1 MLNEKDSGKLNELL
15 DAQLITGKQYKAVSD
30 ASNEGEI
37 ASIVTT
43 FIAEKI
49 AMAEHVPVSR
59 LTAMIGE
66 AVIYR
71 ALQPEREI
79 SVNEILEIWDR
90 ILNITEKDQEYK
102 ISVMLNESTYRM
114 IFDFM
119 HSQESSEHLN
129 TVHPVISKVLVVFD
143 DYNEEALR
151 WLGGIP
157 GIELVYDLE
166 KFVEKAEGTIVFC
179 DSIDLNEPL
188 TINLTSNVLEKG
200 IFLIAK
206 NFGIMDLDSFNAIA
220 DAVKRSPI
228 SDGAGVLYLSGELI
242 CKPLNPFLKF
252 GGKCDRATDMSLEN
266 VIPVDILN
274 MLGVIGK

>member
-206 NFGIMDLDSFNAIA
+206 NFGIMDLDSFSAIA

>member
-1 MLNEKDSGKLNELL
+1 
-15 DAQLITGKQYKAVSD
+15 
-30 ASNEGEI
+30 
-37 ASIVTT
+37 
-43 FIAEKI
+43 
-49 AMAEHVPVSR
+49 MAEHVPVSR

-66 AVIYR
+66 AVIHR

-206 NFGIMDLDSFNAIA
+206 NFGIMDLDSFSAIA